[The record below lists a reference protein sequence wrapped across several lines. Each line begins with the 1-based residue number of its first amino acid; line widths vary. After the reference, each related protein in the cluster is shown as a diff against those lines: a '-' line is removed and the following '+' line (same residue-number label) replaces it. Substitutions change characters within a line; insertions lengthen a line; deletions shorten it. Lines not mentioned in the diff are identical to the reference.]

1 MNELMDCDVHVSKY
15 VHVCVCVC
23 VCVCVMRSI
32 SAPCGDC
39 YWYFC
44 QHKTQLKEHQ
54 MCMQ

>member
-1 MNELMDCDVHVSKY
+1 MNELMDSDVHLSKY
-15 VHVCVCVC
+15 VHVCVCGGGG
-23 VCVCVMRSI
+23 VMRSI
-32 SAPCGDC
+32 NTPSGDC